1 MVHDGD
7 LRNGAGFVSGKF
19 KLFQTHGFSFEI
31 SNLDSILFFFFFHVI
46 IISVAW
52 SALYVLV
59 NGEMVFKSFKPWP
72 LALSCLAGFNT
83 IYYGKQFFTRRQ
95 T

>member
-7 LRNGAGFVSGKF
+7 LRNGSGFVSGKF
-19 KLFQTHGFSFEI
+19 NLFQKLGFNFDI
-31 SNLDSILFFFFFHVI
+31 SNLNSTLSFFI
-46 IISVAW
+46 IVSTAW
-52 SALYVLV
+52 SLLYLLV
-59 NGEMVFKSFKPWP
+59 NGEMVLKSVKPWP

-83 IYYGKQFFTRRQ
+83 VYYGKQFFTPRQ